1 MNNYIFEAFGEY
13 KIYIAF
19 FLAILFFMKSPSI
32 SFFTGLILKLFRI
45 NYSDK
50 QYVEYDEKLYNQ
62 QLFRLKNGVR
72 VASADDAKLI
82 SKALSE
88 GIIERST
95 LRFTGW
101 FGAVGVKRTM
111 RLESV
116 STTFFGVLF
125 IFTAC
130 SILYDAPYMKAGYV
144 TYNVSDTEKLY
155 ISKHRVYDKNN
166 TNSWNKLQCLKIIQD
181 EKSIQ
186 HLKDACIYITT
197 DDLDLRTELQDAIES
212 ESTGKKVLAALVVAL
227 TAIGGLIIVGITNFV
242 KLNKIVCDL
251 KGIK

>member
-45 NYSDK
+45 KYSDK
-50 QYVEYDEKLYNQ
+50 EYVEYDEMLYNQ

-144 TYNVSDTEKLY
+144 TYNVSDTEKFIFL
-155 ISKHRVYDKNN
+155 N
-166 TNSWNKLQCLKIIQD
+166 TGYMIKRII
-181 EKSIQ
+181 
-186 HLKDACIYITT
+186 TP
-197 DDLDLRTELQDAIES
+197 
-212 ESTGKKVLAALVVAL
+212 G
-227 TAIGGLIIVGITNFV
+227 TNFNV
-242 KLNKIVCDL
+242 LKSSKMKNPFSILKMHVFISQLMTLTYEQNCRMQLNLNQLEKKFSL
-251 KGIK
+251 RS